1 MNPIVNNYIKLAAA
15 EDDWNLTPDLHVTL
29 QPHQRSAVERA
40 LKNNLI
46 LAHSTG
52 SGKTLTSI
60 AIADAIGK
68 PTTVLTP
75 ASLVENYKK
84 EIANFKKGGPKIEV
98 LSLPTAQKRNYQ
110 VPKGNTLIIDEMHA
124 LRNPTSKKFKYI
136 RNQLDN
142 ADRVFGLTGTPAYN
156 NIENWAPLVNVV
168 SKKDLLPIDPSEF
181 KRQYTQ
187 EEKQYRYGRIIDAVL
202 GVKPGSKTVLRNAK
216 DLKNK
221 LSNYVDVFEADVEKP
236 KRIDEIV
243 KVPMTKEQE
252 DTYNYVE
259 GKDVPWSVR
268 LKIMWNLPPSKQES
282 RNLNAYLSGV
292 RQVSNNPRAFN
303 INAEEISPKMQ
314 AVLNNIRDKLKDNP
328 ELRTFV
334 YSNYLDS
341 GVNPIS
347 KKLTEEGIS
356 NAVFHGGLS
365 QKEKKKLVDAYNSGQ
380 LRVLLG
386 TGSASEGLDLKQ
398 TNLLQILEP
407 HFNNAKLE
415 QVIGRGIRY
424 KSHDAL
430 PPEKRKVL
438 VQKFESTH
446 RKSLWDKL
454 FGKKERDT
462 VDGYLAA
469 RAAEKDELI
478 NQIKDLFRK

>member
-15 EDDWNLTPDLHVTL
+15 EGDLNLTPDLHVTL

-98 LSLPTAQKRNYQ
+98 MSLPTAQKRNYQ

-168 SKKDLLPIDPSEF
+168 SKKDLLPIDPTEF

-187 EEKQYRYGRIIDAVL
+187 EEKQYRYGRLIDAVL

-216 DLKNK
+216 DLKDK

-243 KVPMTKEQE
+243 KVPMSREQE

-259 GKDVPWSVR
+259 GKEVPWSVR
-268 LKIMWNLPPSKQES
+268 LKMMWNLPPSKTES
-282 RNLNAYLSGV
+282 KNLNAYLSGV

-314 AVLNNIRDKLKDNP
+314 AVLDNIHNKLKDNP

-347 KKLTEEGIS
+347 KRLTEEGIS

-438 VQKFESTH
+438 VQKFESMH
-446 RKSLWDKL
+446 RKSLWDKI

-462 VDGYLAA
+462 VDGYLSA

>member
-1 MNPIVNNYIKLAAA
+1 MNPIVNNYIKKAAA
-15 EDDWNLTPDLHVTL
+15 EDNLTPDIMADL
-29 QPHQRSAVERA
+29 QPHQRKAVERA

-60 AIADAIGK
+60 AIADAVGK

-75 ASLVENYKK
+75 ASLVDNYKK
-84 EIANFKKGGPKIEV
+84 EIANFKKGGPPIEV

-110 VPKGNTLIIDEMHA
+110 IPKGNTLIIDEMHA

-136 RNQLDN
+136 RNQLNN

-156 NIENWAPLVNVV
+156 DIENWAPLVNVV
-168 SKKDLLPIDPSEF
+168 SKKDLLPIDPTEF
-181 KRQYTQ
+181 KRRYTQ
-187 EEKQYRYGRIIDAVL
+187 EEKQYKYGRIIDSLL
-202 GVKPGSKTVLRNAK
+202 GVKPGSRTVLKNAPELK
-216 DLKNK
+216 DR
-221 LSNYVDVFEADVEKP
+221 LSNYVDVFEADVAKP
-236 KRIDEIV
+236 RRIDEVIN
-243 KVPMTKEQE
+243 VPMTKEQE

-268 LKIMWNLPPSKQES
+268 LKMHWNLPPSKQEA

-303 INAEEISPKMQ
+303 TQAEEISPKMQ
-314 AVLNNIRDKLKDNP
+314 AVLDNIQSKLKDNP
-328 ELRTFV
+328 KLRAFV

-341 GVNPIS
+341 GINPIS
-347 KKLTEEGIS
+347 KKLTEAGIS

-365 QKEKKKLVDAYNSGQ
+365 PKEKKKLVDAYNSGN
-380 LRVLLG
+380 LHVLLG

-415 QVIGRGIRY
+415 QVVGRGIRY

-430 PPEKRKVL
+430 PPEERKVL
-438 VQKFESTH
+438 VQKFKSMH

-454 FGKKERDT
+454 FGRKERDT
-462 VDGYLAA
+462 VDGYLDA
-469 RAAEKDELI
+469 RAKEKDELI

>member
-1 MNPIVNNYIKLAAA
+1 MINPVVYKFIKQAAKEEELA
-15 EDDWNLTPDLHVTL
+15 PDILADL
-29 QPHQRSAVERA
+29 QPHQRRAVRKA
-40 LKNNLI
+40 LLNNLI

-75 ASLVENYKK
+75 ASLVDNYKK
-84 EIANFKKGGPKIEV
+84 EIANFKNGGPNIEV
-98 LSLPTAQKRNYQ
+98 LSLPTAQLRNYQ
-110 VPKGNTLIIDEMHA
+110 IPKGNTLIIDEMHS
-124 LRNPTSKKFKYI
+124 LRNPSSKKFKYVKQ
-136 RNQLDN
+136 QLAN

-156 NIENWAPLVNVV
+156 NIENWAPLINVV
-168 SKKDLLPIDPSEF
+168 AKEDIFPVNPVEFRKRYTKDEPVSK
-181 KRQYTQ
+181 
-187 EEKQYRYGRIIDAVL
+187 YGPIIDYMF
-202 GVKPGSKTVLRNAK
+202 GIKPGVRTVLQNK
-216 DLKNK
+216 KELKEK
-221 LSNYVDVFEADVEKP
+221 LNNYVDVFEADVAKP
-236 KRIDEIV
+236 KRIDELV
-243 KVPMTKEQE
+243 RVPMSSNQE
-252 DTYNYVE
+252 DVYDFVE

-268 LKIMWNLPPSKQES
+268 MKVRWDLPPSKTES
-282 RNLNAYLSGV
+282 KNLNAYLSGV
-292 RQVSNNPRAFN
+292 RQVSNTEKPFSLHAD
-303 INAEEISPKMQ
+303 EISPKMQ
-314 AVLNNIRDKLKDNP
+314 AVLDNIDKQLKDNP
-328 ELRTFV
+328 DLRTFV

-341 GVNPIS
+341 GVRPIS
-347 KKLTEEGIS
+347 KKLTEKGIS
-356 NAVFHGGLS
+356 NAIFHGGLS
-365 QKEKKKLVDAYNSGQ
+365 RKEKKRLVDAYNSGQ
-380 LRVLLG
+380 LHVLLG

-454 FGKKERDT
+454 LGLEEDDA
-462 VDGYLAA
+462 VDGYLSA

-478 NQIKDLFRK
+478 NQVKDLFR